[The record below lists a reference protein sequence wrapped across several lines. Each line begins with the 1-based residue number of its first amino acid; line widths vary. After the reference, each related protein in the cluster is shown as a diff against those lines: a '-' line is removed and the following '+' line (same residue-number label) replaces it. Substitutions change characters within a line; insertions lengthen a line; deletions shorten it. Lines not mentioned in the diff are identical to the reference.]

1 MPRFTGS
8 AEVRLAVE
16 ELVDRLGDFLGFSTS
31 RADADEHSVW
41 ASVTG
46 QHFIVWT
53 MDSTRA
59 VARVGAGS
67 HIRDRLLASI
77 GVESDDLLTCVYV
90 VCGAVNERL
99 LNEAVGLRRAS
110 RQVRLITVDAL
121 LALTRLAES
130 GALDARPRR
139 DAAAP
144 SQRAGRCHHRVGV
157 AAASTTVTLRS
168 VSRQAPFQWS
178 VDSSVVVP
186 PVRSMRKTSTSFRP
200 GRNASSGIIVAS
212 TVAPR
217 S

>member
-1 MPRFTGS
+1 MTILADSVASESPRQYFRRHLQCHTSTAADLTWYLDQSVPRFTGS

-16 ELVDRLGDFLGFSTS
+16 ELVDRLGSFLGFSTS

-53 MDSTRA
+53 TDSTRA

-67 HIRDRLLASI
+67 HIRGRLLASP

-110 RQVRLITVDAL
+110 RQVRLVTVDAL

-130 GALDARPRR
+130 GALDHDHVVTLLRPASALADATIALVSPPPRR
-139 DAAAP
+139 
-144 SQRAGRCHHRVGV
+144 R
-157 AAASTTVTLRS
+157 
-168 VSRQAPFQWS
+168 
-178 VDSSVVVP
+178 
-186 PVRSMRKTSTSFRP
+186 
-200 GRNASSGIIVAS
+200 
-212 TVAPR
+212 
-217 S
+217 